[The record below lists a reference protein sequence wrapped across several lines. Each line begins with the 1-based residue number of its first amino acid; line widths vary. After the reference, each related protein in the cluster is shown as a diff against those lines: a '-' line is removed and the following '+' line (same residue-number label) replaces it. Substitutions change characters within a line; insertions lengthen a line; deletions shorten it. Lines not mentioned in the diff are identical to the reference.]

1 MERITIK
8 TEKREELGKGAAR
21 ALRRN
26 STIPAVLYRGGA
38 STPIK
43 FSKKDLTQFVNTIA
57 GKQMMVNLQF
67 ADGNSKLALMKE
79 YQLDPVS
86 GELIHADFFEVS
98 LEEKVK
104 VTAPVTT
111 VGESIGVKRDKGI
124 LQHLYREIEIECLP
138 DKIPGNIEIDI
149 SELEIGQSFHVSDI
163 ALGDDIKIL
172 TNPEEVIV
180 TIVAP
185 VVEEVAAPVEEAEVP
200 EAVAPEGAEPEV
212 IKKGKKEEEE
222 EEKTQQEEGKK

>member
-1 MERITIK
+1 MEQITIK

-26 STIPAVLYRGGA
+26 SMIPAVLYRGGA

-43 FSKKDLTQFVNTIA
+43 FSKKDLTQFVNTTA

-67 ADGNSKLALMKE
+67 ADGDSKLALMKE
-79 YQLDPVS
+79 YQLDPVR

-98 LEEKVK
+98 LKEKVK
-104 VTAPVTT
+104 VTAHIMTI
-111 VGESIGVKRDKGI
+111 GEPIGVKRDKGI
-124 LQHLYREIEIECLP
+124 LQYLFREIEIECLP

-185 VVEEVAAPVEEAEVP
+185 IVEEVAAPVEEAEVP
-200 EAVAPEGAEPEV
+200 EAIAPEGVEPEI

-222 EEKTQQEEGKK
+222 KTQREEGEK

>member
-21 ALRRN
+21 SLRKN
-26 STIPAVLYRGGA
+26 SMVPAVLYRGGA

-43 FSKKDLTQFVNTIA
+43 FSKKELNQFVNTTF
-57 GKQMMVNLQF
+57 GKQMMVSLEF
-67 ADGNSKLALMKE
+67 ADGDSKLALMKE
-79 YQLDPVS
+79 YQLDPVR

-98 LEEKVK
+98 LTEKVK
-104 VTAPVTT
+104 VTAPITT
-111 VGESIGVKRDKGI
+111 TGEPVGVKRDKGI
-124 LQHLYREIEIECLP
+124 LQYVFRDKEIECLP
-138 DKIPGNIEIDI
+138 DKIPDKIEIDI
-149 SELEIGQSFHVSDI
+149 SGLEIGQSFHVNELS
-163 ALGDDIKIL
+163 LGDDVKIL

-185 VVEEVAAPVEEAEVP
+185 VVEEVAAPVEEAALP
-200 EAVAPEGAEPEV
+200 EAGAPEGAEPEV

-222 EEKTQQEEGKK
+222 EKAQQGEGKK